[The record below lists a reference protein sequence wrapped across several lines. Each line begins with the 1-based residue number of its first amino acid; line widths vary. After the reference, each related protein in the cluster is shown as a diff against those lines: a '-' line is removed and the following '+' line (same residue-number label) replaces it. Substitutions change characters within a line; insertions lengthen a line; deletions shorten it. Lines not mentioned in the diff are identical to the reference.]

1 MRSKPLCILATI
13 VLSLGLFAF
22 KRVAHVQS
30 TTAPSVDSAVI
41 YIYRVGQWAG
51 STANWAM
58 FVDET
63 KLCKLSNN
71 KYIRVVV
78 KPGKHIVSSKQGG
91 IAIMK
96 KETDIEIEA
105 EPGGEYF
112 VACNVK
118 TSFTRARLEMVEVTK
133 GTGKKQLEKMTLDNC
148 QEDIDK

>member
-1 MRSKPLCILATI
+1 MNRKSLFI
-13 VLSLGLFAF
+13 VAVFALSLSLLAF
-22 KRVAHVQS
+22 NKAPQIIR
-30 TTAPSVDSAVI
+30 TAAPQADSAVI
-41 YIYRVGQWAG
+41 YIYRVGQFTGA
-51 STANWAM
+51 SANWAM

-96 KETDIEIEA
+96 KETDVEIEA

-133 GTGKKQLEKMTLDNC
+133 GTGRKQLEKMSLDNC

>member
-1 MRSKPLCILATI
+1 MNSKSLFTCTAFA
-13 VLSLGLFAF
+13 LSLSLLAF
-22 KRVAHVQS
+22 NKTPS
-30 TTAPSVDSAVI
+30 INKTATPQADSAVI
-41 YIYRVGQWAG
+41 YVYRVGQFLGA
-51 STANWAM
+51 SANWAM